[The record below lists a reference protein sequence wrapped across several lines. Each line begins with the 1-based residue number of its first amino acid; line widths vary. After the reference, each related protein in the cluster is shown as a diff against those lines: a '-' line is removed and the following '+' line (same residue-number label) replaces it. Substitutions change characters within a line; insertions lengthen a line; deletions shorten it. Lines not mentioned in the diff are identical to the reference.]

1 MKQEEK
7 FMCFAWL
14 SQVKCNA
21 LSSKNCSNCTF
32 FKDRKDVPSYDKYI
46 SKKDLEEREKNL
58 CQLKKKSSY

>member
-1 MKQEEK
+1 MKQEEEE

-21 LSSKNCSNCTF
+21 LNYKNCDNCAF
-32 FKDRKDVPSYDKYI
+32 FKDRKDVPGYDKCI

-58 CQLKKKSSY
+58 CQLMKK